1 MLEKLSQI
9 LDRFLEERD
18 IKKKIY
24 EKEIILNWKKY
35 VGSLI
40 STHIIPR
47 NIRNGI
53 LYVYSDHPTWSEN
66 FLNLFPE
73 IMKKINESFG
83 FEIIKETK
91 VYIKRKGNG
100 KKK

>member
-35 VGSLI
+35 VGLLI

-83 FEIIKETK
+83 LGIIKEVK
-91 VYIKRKGNG
+91 VYIKRKGNER
-100 KKK
+100 KK